1 MLETLNKE
9 FIKRVLQKILNR
21 LREKFSEIDR
31 KQLINDFDQDG
42 NTILHYVTALNY
54 YELIPLLYENGA
66 DLNVKSS
73 KNNLTPL
80 MVAAAKGYE
89 KSVKKLMR
97 LGAVFWNENNLQSID
112 GIPRS
117 QKKSS
122 SLNTSSDFDQFSDKD
137 DESFDYNSFEFI
149 QREIS

>member
-66 DLNVKSS
+66 DLNVKS
-73 KNNLTPL
+73 
-80 MVAAAKGYE
+80 
-89 KSVKKLMR
+89 
-97 LGAVFWNENNLQSID
+97 
-112 GIPRS
+112 
-117 QKKSS
+117 
-122 SLNTSSDFDQFSDKD
+122 
-137 DESFDYNSFEFI
+137 
-149 QREIS
+149 